1 MIHRVVLPPLARAR
15 ERWQQRVSASV
26 DETAALVV
34 AARLARAAREL
45 AVDSR
50 TVGATVA
57 TSSSGLTCSKRK
69 TPRLLAA
76 VPAVMGSDN
85 PDTEVPRVRD
95 GVRNLG
101 AHGNRHEHALDRMS
115 SAVLALRRAQ
125 IEVGTLRG
133 GMVSGKGSIAPCF
146 ELPDGRV
153 VPAGNSVG
161 AFHDRGPRDQ
171 GLAGRPP
178 RARSA
183 VSELVIRV
191 FGNRARA
198 VAGQRTGTTAEGVN
212 ERVERIYAAVREPH
226 ERLDHLQA
234 DDVRLRRLWRANGAR
249 PAAVHRAARP
259 ARAVDHNP
267 PEGVLRGLPES
278 REMRRKTTLYEATR
292 GDLAID
298 WVWQIT
304 GWRWVAGWLAYRRGK
319 RRTGMW

>member
-1 MIHRVVLPPLARAR
+1 MLEAEI
-15 ERWQQRVSASV
+15 
-26 DETAALVV
+26 
-34 AARLARAAREL
+34 
-45 AVDSR
+45 
-50 TVGATVA
+50 
-57 TSSSGLTCSKRK
+57 
-69 TPRLLAA
+69 PRLLAA

-85 PDTEVPRVRD
+85 LDTEVPRVRD

-101 AHGNRHEHALDRMS
+101 AHGNGHEHALDRMS

-133 GMVSGKGSIAPCF
+133 GMVSGKGSVAPCF

-153 VPAGNSVG
+153 VLAGNSVG

-212 ERVERIYAAVREPH
+212 ERVERIYAAVGSLMSDLIICKPMTFVCDGCGVRTE
-226 ERLDHLQA
+226 LDLQQFI
-234 DDVRLRRLWRANGAR
+234 
-249 PAAVHRAARP
+249 
-259 ARAVDHNP
+259 
-267 PEGVLRGLPES
+267 VLPDLPEQWI
-278 REMRRKTTLYEATR
+278 TTPQGEFCPACQR
-292 GDLAID
+292 
-298 WVWQIT
+298 V
-304 GWRWVAGWLAYRRGK
+304 GK
-319 RRTGMW
+319 